1 MYRPAKP
8 LEELALDLLFES
20 HGESRYNQTAAEYER
35 LSALVKNLDDA
46 YFRVNRSLEQR
57 KKSDQ
62 QQCKKSD
69 QPRWRRICYF
79 KAGDLTPRYA
89 PFPESISIETIRNAL
104 VFSGFR
110 EPRRRKQAA

>member
-46 YFRVNRSLEQR
+46 YFRVNRSLEQ
-57 KKSDQ
+57 
-62 QQCKKSD
+62 CKKSD
-69 QPRWRRICYF
+69 QPPWRGICYF

-89 PFPESISIETIRNAL
+89 PFPASISIETIRNAL

-110 EPRRRKQAA
+110 EPRRRKQAT

>member
-62 QQCKKSD
+62 
-69 QPRWRRICYF
+69 PPWRGICYF

-89 PFPESISIETIRNAL
+89 PFPASISIETIRNAL

-110 EPRRRKQAA
+110 EPRRR